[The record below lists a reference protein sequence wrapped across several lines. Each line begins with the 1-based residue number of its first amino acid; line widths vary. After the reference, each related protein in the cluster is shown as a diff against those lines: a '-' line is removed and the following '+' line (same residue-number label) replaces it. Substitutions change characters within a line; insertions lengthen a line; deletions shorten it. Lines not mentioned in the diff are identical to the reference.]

1 MIRVAV
7 FIPRYFPI
15 FGGAENQAKLLNRE
29 LIASKKVTIPF
40 LLTHRLNKE
49 LEKKVVIDEIKV
61 HRLGL
66 PGMGLWSSL
75 SFLLTS
81 VLFLLIHH
89 RKLDVIHSHAS
100 SVPENFLDDLD
111 IIQVFP
117 KNDEELAFFYRSLD
131 ILIAAGHIQLGA
143 CHYPVLEGLASGVA
157 VIHSGY
163 LPGTSAN
170 SS

>member
-81 VLFLLIHH
+81 VLFLLIHYYM
-89 RKLDVIHSHAS
+89 VS
-100 SVPENFLDDLD
+100 
-111 IIQVFP
+111 
-117 KNDEELAFFYRSLD
+117 
-131 ILIAAGHIQLGA
+131 LIAPQFKSYSFTNCCFRIRKIRYSFL
-143 CHYPVLEGLASGVA
+143 
-157 VIHSGY
+157 
-163 LPGTSAN
+163 
-170 SS
+170 